1 MVIVEHQGS
10 ASPRCVFEYSRV
22 QNFLK
27 ALRADPRVAFIYIIV
42 RYRRDKIVLIIT
54 YRRLSKPSVG
64 GQLGRLDMKCTFH
77 VYVESLSSP
86 FIVALRCIN
95 RTTVNEIQK
104 IDSKTPASPST

>member
-1 MVIVEHQGS
+1 MANSSLVEVLERSNTSLNEVLEQWGEHSGERLSVVIVEHQGS

-54 YRRLSKPSVG
+54 YELPTHLTSDCSCFAARLGCLK
-64 GQLGRLDMKCTFH
+64 
-77 VYVESLSSP
+77 
-86 FIVALRCIN
+86 
-95 RTTVNEIQK
+95 
-104 IDSKTPASPST
+104 